1 MDASAEVTNDE
12 AAVED
17 AGTKGDDED
26 EVVTVHLVDEE
37 VDREWRI
44 LVEEDVHRSTLCL
57 CAVMRSEDGQ
67 RVDPA

>member
-26 EVVTVHLVDEE
+26 EVVTVHLEDEE

-44 LVEEDVHRSTLCL
+44 LVEEDVHRSTSCL

-67 RVDPA
+67 RVGPA